1 MEPEIMHTIAYV
13 TNSLRRK
20 VVEPYR
26 LQLLLLLC
34 LRTLLQGIGAVERL
48 P

>member
-1 MEPEIMHTIAYV
+1 MELEIMHSTAYI
-13 TNSLRRK
+13 TNPLRRK

-26 LQLLLLLC
+26 LQLLLPLC
-34 LRTLLQGIGAVERL
+34 LRTLLQGVGAVERL